1 MSSMT
6 VKKAI
11 WLGILTPILGWC
23 AWVAWV
29 VFNIDPNPRLYPPI
43 AHADGSKEYRL
54 IHREFDPSDP
64 LIADTSTDQHWV
76 LRFPAELAVSSLDE
90 NRTEAQ
96 KRENTDYPYN
106 LNLDFSVGLPIFE
119 LTPNTRDIPRD
130 DVLHVRV
137 SAGEVRFGTG
147 TDTSPHDT
155 FFAQHQQRTEYSCRK
170 DTEVFPG
177 IVSLREP
184 STQEIE
190 KLGKKPLY
198 SARSDSAIRYYP
210 FPPSCTQL
218 RLRHRE
224 EPHGYMFRPFAVYDD
239 ADAPLGYG
247 QCPLTNTQPQDFKDE
262 WLCSFWFWIPQERVV
277 MMTFSAKYLGNIKSL
292 HTRVIDLLI
301 ESTDHDK
308 SIRFPDL
315 RP

>member
-29 VFNIDPNPRLYPPI
+29 VFNIDPNPQLYPPI

-170 DTEVFPG
+170 DTEVFQALSAYANQAHKKLKNLVKNHYTQRG
-177 IVSLREP
+177 LIARYAIIHFLRLARSLDCV
-184 STQEIE
+184 IE
-190 KLGKKPLY
+190 KNHMDIC
-198 SARSDSAIRYYP
+198 SALSQY
-210 FPPSCTQL
+210 
-218 RLRHRE
+218 
-224 EPHGYMFRPFAVYDD
+224 
-239 ADAPLGYG
+239 
-247 QCPLTNTQPQDFKDE
+247 
-262 WLCSFWFWIPQERVV
+262 
-277 MMTFSAKYLGNIKSL
+277 MMTRTRHWAMGNAL
-292 HTRVIDLLI
+292 
-301 ESTDHDK
+301 
-308 SIRFPDL
+308 
-315 RP
+315 